1 MFEALAILSLLF
13 VGTVVIGVLVLLAG
27 LVGLSITTCG
37 SMFLLSAESLS
48 LAPFAIL
55 SVGVGVMVLVGVYK
69 FLTRDRSMDT

>member
-1 MFEALAILSLLF
+1 VQKFGEILLYAI
-13 VGTVVIGVLVLLAG
+13 VLLAG

-37 SMFLLSAESLS
+37 SMFLLNAESLS